1 MIKRRET
8 ALGQGSLACHGPWD
22 RKQLDMTEGLNN
34 NPVSEETH
42 PADFGLWPPEPRENL
57 SFKLPSLWYFI
68 IAAWAG

>member
-42 PADFGLWPPEPRENL
+42 PAGPLIFQSPADHSHLLKWEKGDENRPK
-57 SFKLPSLWYFI
+57 S
-68 IAAWAG
+68 